1 MTTPNEPNTTPENQN
16 VSAQETDKK
25 VPVSSKTNPHIIS
38 YMVILFLTAF
48 LLLIVSYFMQQR
60 QSDREVIT
68 GLQNSGTSATQTI
81 HNVLERNQQ
90 LLDDNEALR
99 NQLEAEQER
108 GEAQDQQLLAM
119 DWLWRIQRE
128 YYRGRYSAAR
138 ELIRAFEATGL
149 ADHLPAQPLV
159 DEEYRTPAEQYQS
172 IRDAL
177 F

>member
-1 MTTPNEPNTTPENQN
+1 MTPNEQNATPMPQN
-16 VSAQETDKK
+16 APSQEIEKK
-25 VPVSSKTNPHIIS
+25 VPVSPKTNPHIIS

-60 QSDREVIT
+60 QSDREVIS

-90 LLDDNEALR
+90 LLDDNKNLR
-99 NQLEAEQER
+99 EQLEAEQER
-108 GEAQDQQLLAM
+108 GEAQEHQLLAM

-128 YYRGRYSAAR
+128 YYRGHYASAR
-138 ELIRAFEATGL
+138 ELIRAFEAAGL
-149 ADHLPAQPLV
+149 ADRLPTQPLV

-172 IRDAL
+172 IYDAL

>member
-1 MTTPNEPNTTPENQN
+1 MTPNEPNITPEAQN
-16 VSAQETDKK
+16 EPAQETIKK
-25 VPVSSKTNPHIIS
+25 VPVSPKSNPHIIS

-90 LLDDNEALR
+90 LLDDNKELR
-99 NQLEAEQER
+99 EQLEAEQER
-108 GEAQDQQLLAM
+108 GEAQEHQLLAM

-128 YYRGRYSAAR
+128 YYRGRHSVAR

-149 ADHLPAQPLV
+149 ADSLPTQPLV
-159 DEEYRTPAEQYQS
+159 DEEYRTPVEQYQT
-172 IRDAL
+172 IYNAL

>member
-1 MTTPNEPNTTPENQN
+1 MTPDEQNATSTPQN
-16 VSAQETDKK
+16 ASAQETGKK
-25 VPVSSKTNPHIIS
+25 VPVSQKTSPHIIS

-60 QSDREVIT
+60 QSDREVIS

-90 LLDDNEALR
+90 LLDDNKDLQE
-99 NQLEAEQER
+99 QLEAEQER
-108 GEAQDQQLLAM
+108 GEAQERQLLAM

-128 YYRGRYSAAR
+128 YYRGHYSSAR
-138 ELIRAFEATGL
+138 GLIRAFEAAGL
-149 ADHLPAQPLV
+149 AGSLPAQPLV
-159 DEEYRTPAEQYQS
+159 DEEYRTPKEQYQS
-172 IRDAL
+172 IYDAL

>member
-1 MTTPNEPNTTPENQN
+1 MTPNKPDATPAPQGEP
-16 VSAQETDKK
+16 AQKAGEK
-25 VPVSSKTNPHIIS
+25 VPVCPKSNPHIIS
-38 YMVILFLTAF
+38 YMAILFLTAF

-60 QSDREVIT
+60 QSDREVIS
-68 GLQNSGTSATQTI
+68 GLQNSGISASQTI

-99 NQLEAEQER
+99 EQLEAEQER
-108 GEAQDQQLLAM
+108 GEAQERQLLAM

-138 ELIRAFEATGL
+138 NLIRAFEATDLVGAL
-149 ADHLPAQPLV
+149 ADEPLV
-159 DEEYRTPAEQYQS
+159 DEEYRTPKEQYQS
-172 IRDAL
+172 IYDAL